1 MKGNKKIIGH
11 LNTVLKNELTA
22 INQYFLHSRMLK
34 DWGLALLIAAVVF
47 GVLRLLPQQS
57 QPDLPPDAP
66 ALRLPGLDGTVFNL
80 SDHAGETVVLNFWAT
95 WCGPCK
101 QEIPA
106 FAEVAEAN
114 PDVVLV
120 GVAVDSG
127 APAAIRSKAEEW
139 GITWP
144 VVVEDGSA
152 TRAYDVSVLPTTV
165 VIGPDG
171 EVRSA
176 HVGAMS
182 AAQLQAALG
191 G

>member
-1 MKGNKKIIGH
+1 
-11 LNTVLKNELTA
+11 
-22 INQYFLHSRMLK
+22 MLK

-114 PDVVLV
+114 PDVVFV

-165 VIGPDG
+165 VIGPNG

-182 AAQLQAALG
+182 AAQLQASLG